1 MEEKINQ
8 ITQLVKKK
16 NEFTKNRKE
25 VLRLLNELSA
35 MTEDCEAPPTS
46 PPEPG
51 RKERG
56 RVGLTSLLKEGL
68 NKNK

>member
-1 MEEKINQ
+1 MVDKINE

-16 NEFTKNRKE
+16 KFKKNRKA

-35 MTEDCEAPPTS
+35 MTKYCEAPPTS

-51 RKERG
+51 RQEQERV
-56 RVGLTSLLKEGL
+56 RLTSLLEYSL
-68 NKNK
+68 